1 MESIPMESIPME
13 SIPMALNPISLNPT
27 DYYELTK
34 YDNKTSKF
42 TLNGYKTYAKCV
54 SVYDGDTIHV
64 VFKMSET
71 NNYHRWIIRMSGI
84 DTPEIRTKNT
94 AEKNKAIEVRD
105 YLRNKILDKIIILE
119 CLDFDKYGRLL
130 GNIFIINENITL
142 NQQLINNGMAK
153 IYNGGTKEDWE

>member
-1 MESIPMESIPME
+1 MASIQ
-13 SIPMALNPISLNPT
+13 MALNPT
-27 DYYELTK
+27 DYYELEK

-42 TLNGYKTYAKCV
+42 SLNSYKTYAKCV

-64 VFKMSET
+64 VFKMPET
-71 NNYHRWIIRMSGI
+71 NKYHRWIIRMSGI
-84 DTPEIRTKNT
+84 DTPEIKTKNT
-94 AEKNKAIEVRD
+94 AEKTKAIEVRD

-153 IYNGGTKEDWE
+153 IYNGGTKEDWQ

>member
-1 MESIPMESIPME
+1 MASIQ
-13 SIPMALNPISLNPT
+13 MALNPT
-27 DYYELTK
+27 DYYELEK
-34 YDNKTSKF
+34 YNNKTSKF
-42 TLNGYKTYAKCV
+42 SLNGYKTYAKCV

-64 VFKMSET
+64 VFKMPET
-71 NNYHRWIIRMSGI
+71 NKYHRWIIRMSGI
-84 DTPEIRTKNT
+84 DTPEIKTKNT
-94 AEKNKAIEVRD
+94 AEKTKAIEVRD

-153 IYNGGTKEDWE
+153 IYNGGTKEDWQE